1 VYKGERKMNV
11 LTLETIV
18 LRALTETEFAKR
30 LLADV
35 KAAVSEYH
43 LGEPE
48 MQAVNRFAG
57 KLSLNSD
64 GTTQSP
70 ESEFHGSRT
79 GWI

>member
-1 VYKGERKMNV
+1 MNV

-18 LRALTETEFAKR
+18 LRAFTETDFAKR

-48 MQAVNRFAG
+48 MQAVSKFAG
-57 KLSLNSD
+57 KLSLNSV
-64 GTTQSP
+64 GGVSLTKARS
-70 ESEFHGSRT
+70 SGSRNV
-79 GWI
+79 WM